1 MHEEKFPPSIS
12 SGLSMWVQRPPFE
25 DEYARRTSL
34 LSLLRSM
41 LPSWLGGKPIRILR
55 AQSKGGLLRSKSLE
69 LDLELQ
75 LVIARAQGKP
85 TEVESLT
92 LRLAALKAVGE
103 TKETSV

>member
-1 MHEEKFPPSIS
+1 MHEEQPPPLIS
-12 SGLSMWVQRPPFE
+12 SGPSMWVKRPPFE

-34 LSLLRSM
+34 LALLRSM

-69 LDLELQ
+69 SDLELQ
-75 LVIARAQGKP
+75 LVMARAQGKP

-92 LRLAALKAVGE
+92 LRLAALKALGE